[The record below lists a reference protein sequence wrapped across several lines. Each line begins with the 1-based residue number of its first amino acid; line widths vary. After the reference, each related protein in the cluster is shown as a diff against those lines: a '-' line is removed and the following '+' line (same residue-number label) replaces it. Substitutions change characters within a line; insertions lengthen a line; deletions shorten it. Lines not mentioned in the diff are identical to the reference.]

1 MNGNSK
7 LIVNFMAM
15 EKAIVTGLLAFGMSG
30 KVFHAPFVDAH
41 PGFKFHA
48 VLERNQKKAA
58 DDYPGVKSYDN
69 FEELISDPE
78 IELVIVNTPNFTH
91 ADYTRKCLLA
101 GKHVL
106 VEKPFTP
113 TSAEAKELF
122 ELARTVGK
130 KIFIYH
136 NRRWDSDCTSIQK
149 VVESGQL
156 GQINEVIYRY
166 DRYRKAIGPKTFKE
180 EPQPASGLMY
190 DLGPHLLDQAI
201 SLFGKPKSFYKV
213 LGKHRENTKVDD
225 YFMIHLAYPND
236 LNVFLTSSLLAADPQ
251 KAFVLHGSAGSFV
264 KGRSDV
270 QEEQLLKGM
279 KLSNPVYGIEP
290 PESKGRLTI
299 MDEQA
304 VPQVTY
310 VDSENGNYI
319 GLFEAV
325 YQAIV
330 HNIDYP
336 ITEEQIITQ
345 LEILEA

>member
-1 MNGNSK
+1 
-7 LIVNFMAM
+7 M

-30 KVFHAPFVDAH
+30 KVFHAPFIDAH

-58 DDYPGVKSYDN
+58 EDYPGIKSYDS
-69 FEELISDPE
+69 FEDLIADPE

-91 ADYTRKCLLA
+91 ADYTRRSLQA
-101 GKHVL
+101 GKDVL
-106 VEKPFTP
+106 VEKPFTAS
-113 TSAEAKELF
+113 SAEAKELF
-122 ELARTVGK
+122 DLARSLGQ

-149 VVESGQL
+149 IVESGQL
-156 GQINEVIYRY
+156 GQINEVHYRY
-166 DRYRKAIGPKTFKE
+166 DRYRKAIGPKIFKE
-180 EPQPASGLMY
+180 EPHPASGLLY

-201 SLFGKPKSFYKV
+201 SLFGKPVSFYKV
-213 LGKHRENTKVDD
+213 LGKHRPDTKVDD

-236 LNVFLTSSLLAADPQ
+236 LNVFLTSSLLVADPQ

-279 KLSNPVYGIEP
+279 KLNNPVYGIEP
-290 PESKGRLTI
+290 AESKGRLTI
-299 MDEQA
+299 IDEQGN
-304 VPQVTY
+304 PNITY

-325 YQAIV
+325 YQSIINKV
-330 HNIDYP
+330 PYP
-336 ITEEQIITQ
+336 VTEEQIIAQ

>member
-1 MNGNSK
+1 
-7 LIVNFMAM
+7 M

-30 KVFHAPFVDAH
+30 KVFHAPFIDAH

-48 VLERNQKKAA
+48 VLERNQKNAVQE
-58 DDYPGVKSYDN
+58 YPGVKSYDN
-69 FEELISDPE
+69 FDELISDPE

-91 ADYTRKCLLA
+91 VDYTRRCLQA

-122 ELARTVGK
+122 DLARSVEK

-149 VVESGQL
+149 VVESGRL
-156 GQINEVIYRY
+156 GQINEVHYRY

-180 EPQPASGLMY
+180 EPNPASGLLY

-201 SLFGKPKSFYKV
+201 SLFGKPTSFYKV

-236 LNVFLTSSLLAADPQ
+236 LNIFLTSSLLVADPQ

-279 KLSNPVYGIEP
+279 KLNNPVYGIEP
-290 PESKGRLTI
+290 AESKGRLTI
-299 MDEQA
+299 MDDQGNQ
-304 VPQVTY
+304 QVSY

-325 YQAIV
+325 YQSIV
-330 HNIDYP
+330 NDVPYP
-336 ITEEQIITQ
+336 VTEDQIITQ

>member
-1 MNGNSK
+1 
-7 LIVNFMAM
+7 M

-30 KVFHAPFVDAH
+30 KVFHAPFIDAH
-41 PGFKFHA
+41 AGFKFHA
-48 VLERNQKKAA
+48 VLERNQKTAA
-58 DDYPGVKSYDN
+58 GEYPGIKSYDN
-69 FEELISDPE
+69 FEELISDTA

-91 ADYTRKCLLA
+91 ADYTRRCLLA

-106 VEKPFTP
+106 VEKPFTA

-122 ELARTVGK
+122 DLARSVGK

-149 VVESGQL
+149 VVESGKL
-156 GQINEVIYRY
+156 GQINEVHYRY
-166 DRYRKAIGPKTFKE
+166 DRYRKAIGPKVFKE
-180 EPQPASGLMY
+180 EPHPASGLLY

-201 SLFGKPKSFYKV
+201 SLFGKPDSFYKV
-213 LGKHRENTKVDD
+213 LGKHRPDTKVDD

-236 LNVFLTSSLLAADPQ
+236 LNVFLTSSLLVADAQ

-279 KLSNPVYGIEP
+279 KLTNPVYGIEP
-290 PESKGRLTI
+290 AESKGRLTI
-299 MDEQA
+299 MDEQGTPGVA
-304 VPQVTY
+304 F
-310 VDSENGNYI
+310 VDSEKGNYI

-325 YQAIV
+325 YQSIINDV
-330 HNIDYP
+330 PYP